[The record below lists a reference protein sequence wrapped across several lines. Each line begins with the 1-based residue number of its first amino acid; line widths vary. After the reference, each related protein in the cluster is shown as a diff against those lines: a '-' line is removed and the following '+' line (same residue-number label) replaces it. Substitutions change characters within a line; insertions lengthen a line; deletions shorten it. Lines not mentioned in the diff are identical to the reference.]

1 MKTNITFDVLD
12 YKEYILNGDENNVLR
27 IATSDYGI
35 IDRIYKAQEEVTA
48 MYESISERKNPD
60 VHILAEMDTEARRI
74 INAVFD
80 DGDVCTKAFGNKNCL
95 SPASNGKAMLLNFLE
110 AIIPVITKEFGD
122 SIEKVQNKTAKYTA
136 ATETQNVSVPYNVLP
151 SAPVVPDMSGY
162 TQEQK
167 LAILAQLMQ

>member
-12 YKEYILNGDENNVLR
+12 YKKYILNGDENNVLR
-27 IATSDYGI
+27 ITTSDYGI

-48 MYESISERKNPD
+48 MYDRISERKNPD
-60 VHILAEMDTEARRI
+60 VHILSEMDAEARRI
-74 INAVFD
+74 INEVFD

-122 SIEKVQNKTAKYTA
+122 SIEKVQNKTAKYTEIVEA
-136 ATETQNVSVPYNVLP
+136 EPPAL
-151 SAPVVPDMSGY
+151 PDMSDY
-162 TQEQK
+162 TPEQK
-167 LAILAQLMQ
+167 AAILAQLMQ